1 MTWLLRQVTAITVKE
16 LRQLRRDPV
25 SLLLTILFPIML
37 IGIFIALTS
46 VFSATS
52 YNIAVGVVDLDNSPS
67 SKALMDRLTT
77 SSVIRV
83 TEIFQSEQ
91 QAFDAV
97 NNGQVVGSVIIPK
110 GFGTA
115 LAQGQAFVITDTDN
129 SKVTS
134 SGLILGEL
142 QAQTSDLL
150 LKNTQRGNQLGVKN
164 VAVEVIWRPISGRPI
179 TTGDPYLPGLLGMI
193 ILLGA
198 FDDIVNAICRERER
212 GTFPRLTLTPTSL
225 FAIYS
230 GKMAATVVLTI
241 IRTAVMLVI
250 LRATGMIIRG
260 SIPLVFLT
268 TALIGTFTLAAGL
281 VISSRIRSSATLT
294 FLEIAMTFPLLYLA
308 GVWSAPLMLD
318 PTGKLISLS
327 LPWTYGNDALRR
339 IMFLGLGLNSP
350 SVSGDLLILLT
361 STLIL
366 LPLALLLSKRT
377 M

>member
-1 MTWLLRQVTAITVKE
+1 LTWLLRQVTAITVKE

>member
-1 MTWLLRQVTAITVKE
+1 LNWLLRQIGTVTVKE

-37 IGIFIALTS
+37 IGIFIALS
-46 VFSATS
+46 SAFSAPS
-52 YNIAVGVVDLDNSPS
+52 YNIAVGVVNLDNSPS
-67 SKALMDRLTT
+67 SKALMDRMTT
-77 SSVIRV
+77 SAVIHV
-83 TEIFQSEQ
+83 TQIFQSQQ
-91 QAFDAV
+91 QAFNAV
-97 NNGQVVGSVIIPK
+97 NSGQVVGSVIIPK
-110 GFGTA
+110 GFGSA
-115 LAQGQAFVITDTDN
+115 LAQGGAFIITDTDN
-129 SKVTS
+129 SKITS

-142 QAQTSDLL
+142 QSETSDLL
-150 LKNTQRGNQLGVKN
+150 LKNIQRGNQLAVKN

-193 ILLGA
+193 VLLGA

-225 FAIYS
+225 FAIYT
-230 GKMAATVVLTI
+230 GKMAATVVLTM

-250 LRATGMIIRG
+250 LRLTGMMIRG
-260 SIPLVFLT
+260 SIPLIFLT
-268 TALIGTFTLAAGL
+268 TALIGTFNLAAGL

-327 LPWTYGNDALRR
+327 LPWSYGNDALRR

-350 SVSGDLLILLT
+350 SVSGDLFILFA

-366 LPLALLLSKRT
+366 LPVALALSKRT
-377 M
+377 I

>member
-1 MTWLLRQVTAITVKE
+1 LTWFLRQVTAVTVKE

-37 IGIFIALTS
+37 IGIFIALNA
-46 VFSATS
+46 VFSAPS
-52 YNIAVGVVDLDNSPS
+52 YNIAVGVVDLDNTPA
-67 SKALMDRLTT
+67 SKTLMDRLAT
-77 SSVIRV
+77 SSVVHV
-83 TEIFQSEQ
+83 TEIYQDEE
-91 QAFDAV
+91 QAFAAV
-97 NNGQVVGSVIIPK
+97 NNGQVVGSIIIPK
-110 GFGTA
+110 GFGND
-115 LAQGQAFVITDTDN
+115 LAQGQAFIITDTDN
-129 SKVTS
+129 SKITS

-142 QAQTSDLL
+142 QAQTSDML
-150 LKNTQRGNQLGVKN
+150 LKNTERGNQLGVKN
-164 VAVEVIWRPISGRPI
+164 LAVEVIWRPISGRPV

-212 GTFPRLTLTPTSL
+212 GTFPRLILTPTSL
-225 FAIYS
+225 LAIYT

-260 SIPLVFLT
+260 SIPLIFLT
-268 TALIGTFTLAAGL
+268 TALIATFTLSTGL
-281 VISSRIRSSATLT
+281 VISSRIKSSATLT

-350 SVSGDLLILLT
+350 SVSGDLFILLT

-366 LPLALLLSKRT
+366 LPVALVLSKRT

>member
-1 MTWLLRQVTAITVKE
+1 
-16 LRQLRRDPV
+16 
-25 SLLLTILFPIML
+25 
-37 IGIFIALTS
+37 
-46 VFSATS
+46 
-52 YNIAVGVVDLDNSPS
+52 
-67 SKALMDRLTT
+67 
-77 SSVIRV
+77 
-83 TEIFQSEQ
+83 
-91 QAFDAV
+91 
-97 NNGQVVGSVIIPK
+97 
-110 GFGTA
+110 
-115 LAQGQAFVITDTDN
+115 
-129 SKVTS
+129 
-134 SGLILGEL
+134 
-142 QAQTSDLL
+142 
-150 LKNTQRGNQLGVKN
+150 LGVKN
-164 VAVEVIWRPISGRPI
+164 AEVEVIWRPISGRPV

-212 GTFPRLTLTPTSL
+212 GTFPRLILTPTSL
-225 FAIYS
+225 LAIYS

-268 TALIGTFTLAAGL
+268 TALIGTFTLATGL

-318 PTGKLISLS
+318 PTGKFISLS

-350 SVSGDLLILLT
+350 SVSGDLLILLA

-366 LPLALLLSKRT
+366 LPVALVLSKRT

>member
-1 MTWLLRQVTAITVKE
+1 LTWLLRQVTAITVKE

-52 YNIAVGVVDLDNSPS
+52 YNIAVGVVDLDNSPP